1 MIVHLEIVS
10 NVVLEG
16 KYLSYYRIMVINTE
30 TYETEKFLGSSDSM
44 YIENFIDARLLTSN

>member
-44 YIENFIDARLLTSN
+44 YIEKFIDARLTSN

>member
-10 NVVLEG
+10 NVALEG

-30 TYETEKFLGSSDSM
+30 TCETEKFLGSSDSM
-44 YIENFIDARLLTSN
+44 YIEKFIDARLTSN